1 MKSTTLKH
9 SKKGIVWQ
17 RVSSK
22 EVGYW
27 GERVVM
33 VVMVVVVVVMV
44 VV

>member
-9 SKKGIVWQ
+9 YKKGIVWQ

-27 GERVVM
+27 GKRVVM
-33 VVMVVVVVVMV
+33 VVIVMV
-44 VV
+44 VI